1 MRVNFNWSV
10 KLLSLSIF
18 FIITG
23 CSATSKDGLND
34 RPPESSEL
42 NNGYVRHAHH
52 AFGTQKYSVPAKYNN
67 TVWERLLSL
76 YSLPEI
82 ENERIDRELNWY
94 LRHPAYLARVQQ
106 RAEPYLHMILDEVEA
121 KNIPGELALLPIVES
136 AFLPEAYSKS
146 DASGLWQFIPATGRL
161 YGLQQN
167 AWYDGRRDV
176 YTSTKA
182 ATTFLKQLGETFDG
196 DWHLALASYNF
207 GKGNVRKAI
216 EKNENLNIST
226 DYWSLDLPKETAD
239 YVPRLLAIAR
249 IFANAEKYNINLQ
262 HIPNKPYCEL
272 VDVKSQ
278 LDLNKAAELADTP
291 LNEFLKLNPGFNYS
305 STAPQGPHHLL
316 IPVAKANAFKQNLA
330 MLPYEERVDL
340 KRYHAETAATN
351 AAIAAQARRDDP
363 PPVPSQH
370 KVKAGDSLVSIA
382 DKYNTTPQSIRQ
394 SNHLSSNAIKSGML
408 LKLPAVA
415 QKNADSLSATKMVK
429 NNAVNTQMY
438 VVKKGDTVWNISQRF
453 AVNEKELAEANK
465 ISLKT
470 ALVSGQ
476 KLMIKVANQPPALIP
491 HAVATVGK
499 PLLKAPNQKLVASMA
514 AIHSIN
520 YTVKQGDSLAQISR
534 KFNVSIADLRKWNS
548 PEISNSL
555 TPGKKLKVILNT

>member
-1 MRVNFNWSV
+1 MRINFNRPV
-10 KLLSLSIF
+10 KLLLVLVFLIA
-18 FIITG
+18 TG
-23 CSATSKDGLND
+23 CSTTSKDSFND
-34 RPPESSEL
+34 RPPANSEL
-42 NNGYVRHAHH
+42 DNSYVRHALHP
-52 AFGTQKYSVPAKYNN
+52 FGKQKYTVPAKYKN

-106 RAEPYLHMILDEVEA
+106 RAEPYLHLILNEVEA

-176 YTSTKA
+176 YASTKA
-182 ATTFLKQLGETFDG
+182 ATSFLKHLGETFDG
-196 DWHLALASYNF
+196 DWHLALASYNY

-216 EKNENLNIST
+216 EKNENLNLAT

-239 YVPRLLAIAR
+239 YVPRLLAIAK
-249 IFANAEKYNINLQ
+249 IFANADKYNINLQ

-278 LDLNKAAELADTP
+278 LDLNKAAELANTP

-316 IPVAKANAFKQNLA
+316 IPVDKAHSFKQNLA
-330 MLPYEERVDL
+330 QLPYEERVDL
-340 KRYHAETAATN
+340 QRYHHETMAQVRHDQIQAAGSN
-351 AAIAAQARRDDP
+351 
-363 PPVPSQH
+363 QH
-370 KVKAGDSLVSIA
+370 KVKAGESLASIA
-382 DKYNTTPQSIRQ
+382 DKNKTTVKSIVQ
-394 SNHLSSNAIKSGML
+394 ANHLASNAVHSGML
-408 LKLPAVA
+408 LKMPTP
-415 QKNADSLSATKMVK
+415 QKSADTPLATKTI
-429 NNAVNTQMY
+429 NNKSGSSQVY
-438 VVKKGDTVWNISQRF
+438 IVKKGDTIWNIAQKFSVSDKDV
-453 AVNEKELAEANK
+453 ADWNK
-465 ISLKT
+465 ITLKT
-470 ALVSGQ
+470 ALILGQ
-476 KLMIKVANQPPALIP
+476 KLTIKTANQQAVAT
-491 HAVATVGK
+491 HAVASSAG
-499 PLLKAPNQKLVASMA
+499 
-514 AIHSIN
+514 IHSIS
-520 YTVKQGDSLAQISR
+520 YIVKPGDSLAQISR
-534 KFNVSIADLRKWNS
+534 KFNVSVADLRKWNP
-548 PEISNSL
+548 PEISNAL

>member
-1 MRVNFNWSV
+1 MMRINFNRSV
-10 KLLSLSIF
+10 KLLSVLVFLIA
-18 FIITG
+18 TG
-23 CSATSKDGLND
+23 CSTTSKDSFND
-34 RPPESSEL
+34 RPPASSEL
-42 NNGYVRHAHH
+42 DNSYVRHALHP
-52 AFGTQKYSVPAKYNN
+52 FGKQKYTVPAKYKN

-82 ENERIDRELNWY
+82 ENERINRELNWY

-106 RAEPYLHMILDEVEA
+106 RAEPYLHLILDEVEA

-176 YTSTKA
+176 YASTKA
-182 ATTFLKQLGETFDG
+182 ATSFLKHLGETFDG
-196 DWHLALASYNF
+196 DWHLALASYNY

-216 EKNENLNIST
+216 EKNENLNLAT

-239 YVPRLLAIAR
+239 YVPRLLAVAK
-249 IFANAEKYNINLQ
+249 IFANADKYNINLQ

-278 LDLNKAAELADTP
+278 LDLNKAAELANTP

-316 IPVAKANAFKQNLA
+316 IPVDKAHLFKQNLA
-330 MLPYEERVDL
+330 QLPYDERVDL
-340 KRYHAETAATN
+340 KRYHNETM
-351 AAIAAQARRDDP
+351 AQVRHDEIQTL
-363 PPVPSQH
+363 PSKH
-370 KVKAGDSLVSIA
+370 KVKAGESLASIA
-382 DKYNTTPQSIRQ
+382 DKNNTTTKSIRQ
-394 SNHLSSNAIKSGML
+394 ANHLASNTLHSGML
-408 LKLPAVA
+408 LKMPAP
-415 QKNADSLSATKMVK
+415 QKAAAPQLAVKTKTANSKSAPSHV
-429 NNAVNTQMY
+429 Y
-438 VVKKGDTVWNISQRF
+438 IVKKGDTIWSIAQKFSVSDKDVAEWNNIT
-453 AVNEKELAEANK
+453 
-465 ISLKT
+465 LKT
-470 ALVSGQ
+470 AVVLGQ
-476 KLMIKVANQPPALIP
+476 KLTIKTASQQ
-491 HAVATVGK
+491 AVA
-499 PLLKAPNQKLVASMA
+499 PRAVAASTTGVHL
-514 AIHSIN
+514 IS

-534 KFNVSIADLRKWNS
+534 KFNVSVADLRKWNP
-548 PEISNSL
+548 PEISNAI